1 MRNVSI
7 VFFVLVLM
15 IFSFF
20 MGYGVGM
27 SDPEP
32 KEIRELEKQL
42 KVEELKKLR
51 LNNEGNGQLVKIG
64 DKYYGLKVLFDSF
77 EFLDGSPCGVEK

>member
-1 MRNVSI
+1 MKNI
-7 VFFVLVLM
+7 VHVFLILILM

-32 KEIRELEKQL
+32 RETRELEKQI
-42 KVEELKKLR
+42 KIEELKKLR
-51 LNNEGNGQLVKIG
+51 LNNEVMEKA
-64 DKYYGLKVLFDSF
+64 LFG
-77 EFLDGSPCGVEK
+77 E

>member
-20 MGYGVGM
+20 MGYGVGI

-51 LNNEGNGQLVKIG
+51 LNNEAMEQCMRNN
-64 DKYYGLKVLFDSF
+64 
-77 EFLDGSPCGVEK
+77 